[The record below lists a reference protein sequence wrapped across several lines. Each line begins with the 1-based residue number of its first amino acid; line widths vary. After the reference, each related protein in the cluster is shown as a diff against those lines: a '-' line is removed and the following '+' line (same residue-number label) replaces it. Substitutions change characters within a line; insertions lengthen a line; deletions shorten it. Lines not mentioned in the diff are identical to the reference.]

1 MKDEKSAI
9 QVVIHSQGTA
19 LGTKQRPP
27 FLETP
32 DARYLQSI
40 AAYEAD
46 E

>member
-1 MKDEKSAI
+1 MKDEKPAI
-9 QVVIHSQGTA
+9 QVVIDPQGLV